1 MCTQGTMEGIE
12 EDLGLV
18 RKQILVP
25 QQRAAPS
32 SGAPLPLQLLQ
43 NVVGQAGKSISER
56 EFPR

>member
-1 MCTQGTMEGIE
+1 MEGIE

-18 RKQILVP
+18 RKQTLVP
-25 QQRAAPS
+25 QQRAAP

-43 NVVGQAGKSISER
+43 NVGQVGKSISER

>member
-1 MCTQGTMEGIE
+1 MEGIE